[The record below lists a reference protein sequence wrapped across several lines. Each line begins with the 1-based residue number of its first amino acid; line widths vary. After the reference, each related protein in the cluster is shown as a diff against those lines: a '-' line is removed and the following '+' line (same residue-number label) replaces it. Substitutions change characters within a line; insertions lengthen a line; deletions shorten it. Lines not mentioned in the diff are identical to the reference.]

1 VEEKAIMTTTS
12 NPGAAGFRALGVP
25 ADICAALAADDINE
39 PFEIQTACVPAAL
52 AGKDLCG
59 RAATGSGKTLAFGIP
74 MLTRVSQAKP
84 FHPTGIVL
92 VPTRE
97 LAKQVRFDLLSM
109 GKERRRYILAV
120 YGGTPYGSQLNSFRM
135 GASIIVA
142 CPGRLLDYVR
152 RGQVSL
158 DSVEVCVID
167 EADRLADLGFMDDV
181 RELLDA
187 MPSNRQTLL
196 FSATLDG
203 DVDELIKNYQSE
215 PVMVDLI
222 GEQPDA
228 TPATHHIQTV
238 RPIEKTG
245 VAANLVRDYG
255 RTIVFVRTREGAD
268 SVRESLQASGIQA
281 GSIHGGMSQG
291 QRERSLESFRHGR
304 VDALVATDV
313 AARGIHIDGVELVL
327 HWDIAMDPK
336 DYTHRSGRTARAGS
350 AGTVITLVTD
360 RQAQRAQKILKLAGV
375 TAERPGKRQRPVD
388 ADAEGVIVDADDIDT
403 SDDAPVVNARPGQH
417 GGVKTVSQLAA
428 RPRVRSRRPQSPR
441 PS

>member
-1 VEEKAIMTTTS
+1 
-12 NPGAAGFRALGVP
+12 
-25 ADICAALAADDINE
+25 
-39 PFEIQTACVPAAL
+39 
-52 AGKDLCG
+52 
-59 RAATGSGKTLAFGIP
+59 
-74 MLTRVSQAKP
+74 
-84 FHPTGIVL
+84 
-92 VPTRE
+92 
-97 LAKQVRFDLLSM
+97 
-109 GKERRRYILAV
+109 
-120 YGGTPYGSQLNSFRM
+120 
-135 GASIIVA
+135 
-142 CPGRLLDYVR
+142 
-152 RGQVSL
+152 
-158 DSVEVCVID
+158 
-167 EADRLADLGFMDDV
+167 
-181 RELLDA
+181 
-187 MPSNRQTLL
+187 
-196 FSATLDG
+196 
-203 DVDELIKNYQSE
+203 
-215 PVMVDLI
+215 MVDLI
-222 GEQPDA
+222 GDQPDA

-245 VAANLVRDYG
+245 AAANLVRDYG

-375 TAERPGKRQRPVD
+375 TVERPGKRPRPVE
-388 ADAEGVIVDADDIDT
+388 ADAEGVIVDTDDIDAA
-403 SDDAPVVNARPGQH
+403 DDAPVVNARPGQH
-417 GGVKTVSQLAA
+417 GGVKTVSELAA